1 MVNAALRRDA
11 NTYEKEEEAAHNF
24 ARFDEVQSLIIETVH
39 ATCFIRDSFGEKAI

>member
-39 ATCFIRDSFGEKAI
+39 ATCFIRGSFGEKAI